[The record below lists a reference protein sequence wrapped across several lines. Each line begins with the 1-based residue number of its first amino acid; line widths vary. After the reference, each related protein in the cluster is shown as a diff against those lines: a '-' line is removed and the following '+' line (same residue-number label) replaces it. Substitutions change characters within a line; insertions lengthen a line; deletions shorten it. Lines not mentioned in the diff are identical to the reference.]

1 MNNLVL
7 FHLGAKWIKDKL
19 IYVFLSLKTKTIIY
33 ATKTN
38 YSINGYNIEIYE
50 IIFFKPIKIPL
61 CP

>member
-50 IIFFKPIKIPL
+50 IIFF
-61 CP
+61 